1 MNRNSRFSLNL
12 LRIYVIMRAYSN
24 AMRRLLFMNRQFDF
38 LMPSVNFFGP
48 GVIAK
53 IGDRAKMLNM
63 HKPLIVTTEGLSKID
78 NGPVKQTIASL
89 EKAGV
94 DYAVFTGA
102 EPNPKIRNV
111 QAGKKMY
118 QDENCDSIIT
128 VGGGSAHDCGK
139 GIGIVLTNGDDISK
153 LAGIETLKNPLPP
166 LMAVNTTAGTGSE
179 LTRHAVITNEKTHLK
194 FVVVSWRNIPL
205 VSFNDPMLML
215 DIPKNIT
222 AATGCDAFVQAIEPY
237 VSVDHNP
244 ITDSQCKE
252 AIQLIQ
258 TALPEVVAN
267 GHNIEART
275 KMVEAEMLAGMA
287 FNNANLGY
295 VHAMAHQLGGQ
306 YDAPHGVCCALLLTT
321 VEEYNLI
328 ACPERFAELAK
339 VMGFDTT
346 GLTLY
351 EAAQKSIDGMREMCR
366 LVGIPSSIKEIG
378 AKPEDFEMMA
388 KNALKDGNAFSNPR
402 KGTVEDIV
410 KLYQKAYDGI
420 Y

>member
-1 MNRNSRFSLNL
+1 M
-12 LRIYVIMRAYSN
+12 IMESYSN
-24 AMRRLLFMNRQFDF
+24 AMRRVFLMNRQFDF

-78 NGPVKQTIASL
+78 NGPVKQTVASL

-215 DIPKNIT
+215 DIPKDIT

-402 KGTVEDIV
+402 KGTVEDVV

>member
-1 MNRNSRFSLNL
+1 MES
-12 LRIYVIMRAYSN
+12 YSN
-24 AMRRLLFMNRQFDF
+24 AMRRVFLMNRQFDF

-215 DIPKNIT
+215 DIPKDIT

-267 GHNIEART
+267 GHNFEART

>member
-1 MNRNSRFSLNL
+1 M
-12 LRIYVIMRAYSN
+12 IMESYSN
-24 AMRRLLFMNRQFDF
+24 AMRRVFLMNRQFDF

-215 DIPKNIT
+215 YIPKDIT